1 MMDAIMEWFT
11 NEAMWQK
18 YVTVT
23 IKIVLIVVVSQI
35 LLRII
40 QKTITPMI
48 DRNYDRNILHIDE
61 RRSKTVVKLVNNI
74 VSYVIYFIMA
84 LMILNQLGIQIGPLL
99 AGAGVVGLAI
109 GFGAQSLVRDI
120 ITGFFVIFEDQFG
133 VGDVIQIGTFK
144 GTVEEI
150 GLRVTKIRSASGERY
165 IIPNGSIMQVTNFS
179 VHNSISTVDIPLDN
193 QCDMESALNVIK
205 EAVQTFSAQH
215 PDLPNIPEVL
225 GIQTIAAGE
234 MIVRISMET
243 KANTQFQLLRQ
254 LNETIKKALDT
265 NQINI
270 SASVKK

>member
-1 MMDAIMEWFT
+1 MNWFT
-11 NEAMWQK
+11 NEVMWQK
-18 YVTVT
+18 YVTVAL
-23 IKIVLIVVVSQI
+23 KIVLIIVVSQI

-40 QKTITPMI
+40 HKTITPMI

-84 LMILNQLGIQIGPLL
+84 LMILNQLGIQIGPIL

-150 GLRVTKIRSASGERY
+150 GLRVTKIRSASGERH

-179 VHNSISTVDIPLDN
+179 VHNSVSTVDIPIDH
-193 QCDMESALNVIK
+193 QCDLETTLKVIK
-205 EAVQTFSAQH
+205 EAVQIFSAQH
-215 PDLPNIPEVL
+215 PDLPNTPEVL

-234 MIVRISMET
+234 MIVRISIET
-243 KANTQFQLLRQ
+243 KANAQFQLLRE
-254 LNETIKKALDT
+254 LNETIKKSLDT
-265 NQINI
+265 NQISL
-270 SASVKK
+270 SAGVKK